1 MTVIRPNSISGIT
14 SITAQGGDIN
24 VFRADGTTG
33 DLVVNNVTTGIIT
46 ATTFV
51 GGHSG
56 NGANLTNLPA
66 GNLTGNLPAISAA
79 NLTSI
84 PAGNLT
90 GTIADAR
97 FPSTYLQLM
106 VQT

>member
-46 ATTFV
+46 C
-51 GGHSG
+51 
-56 NGANLTNLPA
+56 LLY
-66 GNLTGNLPAISAA
+66 
-79 NLTSI
+79 TS
-84 PAGNLT
+84 
-90 GTIADAR
+90 
-97 FPSTYLQLM
+97 PSPRD
-106 VQT
+106 